1 MKKMN
6 NTAFAKPFFSFSQ
19 IYGLHPIFAFILISR
34 KKKVVSRGI
43 GTLSNHTCICF
54 IYMQSYI
61 GYKHLKQI
69 IEIKSLQYRTIPFSF
84 IIRGGRKGKLCY
96 ISWILCEAY
105 CICCN
110 MTTVIISSF
119 INHVQCKMT
128 LLTSIY

>member
-34 KKKVVSRGI
+34 KKSCEQRYRHLIKAYVY
-43 GTLSNHTCICF
+43 ICF
-54 IYMQSYI
+54 IQSYI

-69 IEIKSLQYRTIPFSF
+69 IEINSLQYRTIPFSF
-84 IIRGGRKGKLCY
+84 IIRGGRKGETMQY

-105 CICCN
+105 CISCN